1 MEDKLIT
8 FTVPCYN
15 SEAYMEHCIDTL
27 LTAGDRAEILIVNDG
42 SSDRTAEI
50 AARYQKQYPNI
61 CRVLTQENGGHG
73 AGINHGLREARGF
86 YFKVVDSDD
95 WLDEDALKRMVKLL
109 EELEPQGGIDLLV
122 TNYVYDN
129 TDPSLT
135 KSISYK
141 NVFPQEH
148 VFGWRDVRGHFLPW
162 QYLCMHA
169 STHRT
174 RLLRAIGI
182 DLPNH
187 TFYEDNL
194 FSYLPLPYVRK
205 LYYLNEDLYHYLI
218 GREGQS
224 VNEEILKKRCSHQV
238 KVSCLMFEAYDPASI
253 KKEEPNLAKYLMHA
267 LIFFM
272 VLATAFTRLNDTAEA
287 DRRIHEMWLSLEKEN
302 KPLAHRLKYCSLA
315 TFLNFPGFVGRRF
328 AIACYRLG
336 HKFVA
341 FN

>member
-1 MEDKLIT
+1 MDRKLIT

-15 SEAYMEHCIDTL
+15 SEAYMERCIDSL
-27 LTAGDRAEILIVNDG
+27 LTAGERAEILIVNDG
-42 SSDRTAEI
+42 STDRTGEI
-50 AARYQKQYPNI
+50 AARYEAQYPDI

-95 WLDEDALKRMVKLL
+95 WLDEDGLRRVMRLL
-109 EELEPQGGIDLLV
+109 EDLEPQGGVDLFV

-129 TDPSLT
+129 TDPRLT
-135 KSISYK
+135 KHIHYK
-141 NVFPQEH
+141 NVFPQER
-148 VFGWRDVRGHFLPW
+148 VCSWGDTGFFRPW

-174 RLLRAIGI
+174 QLLRDINME
-182 DLPNH
+182 LPEH
-187 TFYEDNL
+187 MFYEDNL

-205 LYYLNEDLYHYLI
+205 LCYLNADLYHYLI

-224 VNEEILKKRCSHQV
+224 VEEDILKQRCSHQV
-238 KVSCLMFEAYDPASI
+238 KVSSLMFNAYDPAAFR
-253 KKEEPNLAKYLMHA
+253 KEQPKLSKYLMHT

-272 VLATAFTRLNDTAEA
+272 VLATAFTRLNNTAEA
-287 DRRIHEMWLSLEKEN
+287 DRQVREMWRELEDDN
-302 KPLAHRLKYCSLA
+302 KPLAHRLKYHSLA
-315 TFLNFPGFVGRRF
+315 TFLNFPGHGGRIF
-328 AIACYRLG
+328 AIGCYRLG
-336 HKFVA
+336 HKFLA

>member
-1 MEDKLIT
+1 MEKKLIT

-15 SEAYMEHCIDTL
+15 SESYMEHCIDSL
-27 LTAGDRAEILIVNDG
+27 LTAGDRAEILIINDG
-42 SSDRTAEI
+42 STDRTGEI
-50 AARYQKQYPNI
+50 AARYQEQYPDI

-73 AGINHGLREARGF
+73 AGINHGLKEARGF

-95 WLDEDALKRMVKLL
+95 WLDEEALSRTMKLL
-109 EELEPQGGIDLLV
+109 EDLEPQGGVDLLV

-135 KSISYK
+135 SSISYK
-141 NVFPQEH
+141 NVFPEDRI
-148 VFGWRDVRGHFLPW
+148 FGWEEIRGHFRPW

-174 RLLRAIGI
+174 QLLRDIGI
-182 DLPNH
+182 DLPKH
-187 TFYEDNL
+187 LFYEDNL

-205 LYYLNEDLYHYLI
+205 LCYLNTDLYHYLI

-224 VNEEILKKRCSHQV
+224 VDEEILKKRCSHQMQ
-238 KVSCLMFEAYDPASI
+238 VSRLMFEACDPADL
-253 KKEEPNLAKYLMHA
+253 KREEPKLAKYLMHA

-272 VLATAFTRLNDTAEA
+272 VLATAFTRLNNSAEA
-287 DRRIHEMWLSLEKEN
+287 DHQVHEMWLELKAEN
-302 KPLAHRLKYCSLA
+302 KPLARRLKYRSLA
-315 TFLNFPGFVGRRF
+315 TFLNFPGKPGRSF
-328 AIACYRLG
+328 AIACYRLS

>member
-1 MEDKLIT
+1 MDEKLIT

-15 SEAYMEHCIDTL
+15 SEDYMCHCIDSL

-42 SSDRTAEI
+42 STDRTGEI
-50 AARYQKQYPNI
+50 TEQYEARYPNI

-73 AGINHGLREARGF
+73 AGINHGLREARGA

-95 WLDEDALKRMVKLL
+95 WLDEEALAQTMALL
-109 EELEPQGGIDLLV
+109 EQLEKEGGVDLLV

-129 TDPSLT
+129 TDASLT
-135 KSISYK
+135 RAIKYK
-141 NVFPQEH
+141 NVFPQ
-148 VFGWRDVRGHFLPW
+148 GKILQWNDTKSFLPW

-174 RLLRAIGI
+174 QLLRDCEIE
-182 DLPNH
+182 LPEH

-194 FSYLPLPYVRK
+194 FAYLPLRKVRR
-205 LYYLNEDLYHYLI
+205 LAYLDADLYHYLI

-224 VNEEILKKRCSHQV
+224 VAEEILKRRCSHQIL
-238 KVSCLMFEAYDPASI
+238 VSTLMFQSCDPTDL
-253 KKEEPNLAKYLMHA
+253 KTEEPRLAKYLYHA
-267 LIFFM
+267 LVFFM
-272 VLATAFTRLNDTAEA
+272 LLATAFARLNDTPEA
-287 DRRIHEMWLSLEKEN
+287 DRLVRDMWE
-302 KPLAHRLKYCSLA
+302 RLKDINRTLATKLRYRSLA
-315 TFLNFPGFVGRRF
+315 VFMNFPGKAGRKF
-328 AIACYRLG
+328 AIFCYRLS

>member
-1 MEDKLIT
+1 MDRKLIT

-15 SEAYMEHCIDTL
+15 SEAYMEHCIDSL

-42 SSDRTAEI
+42 STDRTGEI
-50 AARYQKQYPNI
+50 AAHYQERYPNI

-73 AGINHGLREARGF
+73 AGINHGLKEARGF

-95 WLDEDALKRMVKLL
+95 WLDEEALHRTMDLL
-109 EELEPQGGIDLLV
+109 EKLEPQGGVDLLV

-129 TDPSLT
+129 TDPGLT
-135 KSISYK
+135 KTIHYR
-141 NVFPQEH
+141 NVFPQECMI
-148 VFGWRDVRGHFLPW
+148 GWERTRYFRPW

-174 RLLRAIGI
+174 QLLRDIGI
-182 DLPNH
+182 RLPEH

-205 LYYLNEDLYHYLI
+205 ICYLNADLYHYLI

-224 VNEEILKKRCSHQV
+224 VEEDILKRRCTHQV
-238 KVSCLMFEAYDPASI
+238 QVSRLMFEAYD
-253 KKEEPNLAKYLMHA
+253 LAQIRREQPKLARYLIHA

-272 VLATAFTRLNDTAEA
+272 VLATAFTRLNNTAEA
-287 DRRIHEMWLSLEKEN
+287 DRKIREMWKVLKEEN
-302 KPLAHRLKYCSLA
+302 RPLAHRLKYHSLA
-315 TFLNFPGFVGRRF
+315 TLLNFPGHGGRMF

-336 HKFVA
+336 HKFLA

>member
-1 MEDKLIT
+1 MDRKLIT

-15 SEAYMEHCIDTL
+15 SEAYMEHCIDSL

-42 SSDRTAEI
+42 STDRTGEI
-50 AARYQKQYPNI
+50 AARYEARYPDI

-73 AGINHGLREARGF
+73 AGINHGLKEASGF

-95 WLDEDALKRMVKLL
+95 WLDKEALRRTMDLL
-109 EELEPQGGIDLLV
+109 EKLEPQGGVDLLI

-135 KSISYK
+135 KSIHYR
-141 NVFPQEH
+141 NVFPQERI
-148 VFGWRDVRGHFLPW
+148 FGWEKTRYFRPW

-174 RLLRAIGI
+174 QLLRDIGI
-182 DLPNH
+182 RLPEH
-187 TFYEDNL
+187 IFYEDNL
-194 FSYLPLPYVRK
+194 FSYLPLPHVRK
-205 LYYLNEDLYHYLI
+205 MCYLNVDLYHYLI

-224 VNEEILKKRCSHQV
+224 VEEDILKQRCSHQV
-238 KVSCLMFEAYDPASI
+238 TVSRLMFEAYDVDRIRREQP
-253 KKEEPNLAKYLMHA
+253 KLARYLIHT
-267 LIFFM
+267 LVFFM
-272 VLATAFTRLNDTAEA
+272 LLATAYPQLNNSA
-287 DRRIHEMWLSLEKEN
+287 DAARQEHEMWRELTEEN
-302 KPLAHRLKYCSLA
+302 RRLARRLKYHSLA
-315 TFLNFPGFVGRRF
+315 TFLNFPGYGGRKF

-336 HKFVA
+336 HKFLA